1 MKQIIKIALLLIL
14 ITYSGW
20 AVAKNSNPIHT
31 HTNTPMELKPVS
43 SNLGISYAA
52 VCFLGSGDC
61 GAGSFDKS
69 DNDMG
74 IDTGKQCQNEGYI
87 YTSSNCVLPSYL
99 NNKCPYNSAY
109 YSECKQ
115 DIPRACTE
123 AGYTKESKCASEM
136 KLKKSPRCPWDN
148 SYGICCKETC
158 PNNSS
163 LSCTGI
169 VAGDDTCGYDCKQC
183 CDNNCPSGSFE
194 NRTGSGGCGGSAI
207 QNGCKTKTCYY
218 PYTNCPCYPSCSGNV
233 SSCSYPLTYWS
244 GYDGC
249 GGSCSECIC
258 NYNSCVYSCSYV
270 GTDYSYGYARGE
282 FRVDMGLKDCYG
294 YVTHGGEM
302 TRFVTGNYT
311 SCGYFGSSC

>member
-99 NNKCPYNSAY
+99 KTQCPYNSAY

-115 DIPRACTE
+115 DIPQACTE
-123 AGYTKESKCASEM
+123 AGYTKESKCVSGM

-169 VAGDDTCGYDCKQC
+169 IAGDDTCGYDCKQC

-218 PYTNCPCYPSCSGNV
+218 PYTNCPPPPSNATAYWYCHSRGWCIDEGYGGNHYEF
-233 SSCSYPLTYWS
+233 SKRMKCDNGTNMWDNTSRWCTHNESDCDAA
-244 GYDGC
+244 DGSVMW
-249 GGSCSECIC
+249 GSWRYYEPHC
-258 NYNSCVYSCSYV
+258 
-270 GTDYSYGYARGE
+270 
-282 FRVDMGLKDCYG
+282 
-294 YVTHGGEM
+294 
-302 TRFVTGNYT
+302 
-311 SCGYFGSSC
+311 